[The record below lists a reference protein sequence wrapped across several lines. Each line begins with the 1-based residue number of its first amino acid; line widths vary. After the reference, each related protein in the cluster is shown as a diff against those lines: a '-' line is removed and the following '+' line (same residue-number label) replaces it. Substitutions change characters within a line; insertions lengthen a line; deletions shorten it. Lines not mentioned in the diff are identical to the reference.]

1 MSLFPLLRRN
11 IKWRFCNAFTIVIT
25 VLQPLLWLVL
35 YGLAA
40 GRIMG
45 RAGISDYTAFLLPGL
60 AMLVSFSASSSSGIM
75 NYMMRADGSFYRIL
89 ISPVSRSAIVLGQ
102 LLEAVLCTFFE
113 VGILAIAGLLLSVR
127 PAFHAGGFF
136 LVLLLLFLM
145 SFFAAGLSYGFSLLL
160 PDAAVYE
167 FVMNAA
173 VLPVVFLS
181 SALFPAEDAAGIP
194 GFFIRLNPFT
204 RVIDVL
210 RSLMLSGTAEPSA
223 LLSVL
228 VLFAVLCGAAFL
240 WAVSRLKKMAGP

>member
-1 MSLFPLLRRN
+1 
-11 IKWRFCNAFTIVIT
+11 
-25 VLQPLLWLVL
+25 
-35 YGLAA
+35 
-40 GRIMG
+40 
-45 RAGISDYTAFLLPGL
+45 
-60 AMLVSFSASSSSGIM
+60 
-75 NYMMRADGSFYRIL
+75 
-89 ISPVSRSAIVLGQ
+89 
-102 LLEAVLCTFFE
+102 
-113 VGILAIAGLLLSVR
+113 
-127 PAFHAGGFF
+127 
-136 LVLLLLFLM
+136 M

-167 FVMNAA
+167 IVMNAV
-173 VLPVVFLS
+173 VLPVFFLS